1 MISKFLENQIIQVIP
16 KEYCIFGMNKSISI
30 LFYSIIWA
38 HIAKSMEMSESPELR
53 KVVCW
58 PPCCSSGLSH
68 AGFPTCVE
76 GNHVGHQFVKG
87 QVPIQLTSC
96 CAAAALMGKMANS
109 VSHKHTH
116 TRRWSPAGTVPGWIL
131 AGVRAGSCRPG
142 AGSACS

>member
-1 MISKFLENQIIQVIP
+1 
-16 KEYCIFGMNKSISI
+16 
-30 LFYSIIWA
+30 
-38 HIAKSMEMSESPELR
+38 MEMSESPELR

-76 GNHVGHQFVKG
+76 GDHVGHQFVKG

-116 TRRWSPAGTVPGWIL
+116 THAAGAQLGPYL
-131 AGVRAGSCRPG
+131 DGS
-142 AGSACS
+142 SQE